1 MTYDEDQVIM
11 VAVPSSYFGASCGLC
26 GNFNE
31 DTDDEAMVPNGIPG
45 EGGEDWAES
54 WRDPSCQE
62 HCGDQETAQ
71 GTEGCGEFMWGSV
84 NILGKGAEDPCENSA
99 VGITPEQW
107 L

>member
-1 MTYDEDQVIM
+1 M

-31 DTDDEAMVPNGIPG
+31 DTDDEATVSNGIPG

-62 HCGDQETAQ
+62 DCGDQETAQ
-71 GTEGCGEFMWGSV
+71 DTEGCGEFMGESARV
-84 NILGKGAEDPCENSA
+84 LGKGENIQLWVLA
-99 VGITPEQW
+99 
-107 L
+107 